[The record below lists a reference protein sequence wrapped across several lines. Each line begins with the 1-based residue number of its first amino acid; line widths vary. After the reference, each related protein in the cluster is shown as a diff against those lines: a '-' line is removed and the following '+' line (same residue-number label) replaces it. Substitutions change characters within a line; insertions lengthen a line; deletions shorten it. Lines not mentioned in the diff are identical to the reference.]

1 MSGSGAPDRLT
12 GVSGA
17 PSPRVTISDVAKAA
31 GVARA
36 TAARVLGGYGSVHPG
51 LQDKVRDAAATLGY
65 QPNTLARSMAT
76 GVTHTI
82 GVVVADIGNPFFAG
96 VTRGIA
102 DSARAAG
109 YDTIVVNT
117 DERVDREQDAVRVLL
132 GKQVDGLVVASA
144 VGATGDPAHLR
155 DAAARGV
162 PVVAVDR
169 ELPTLD
175 VDTVVIDNRDV
186 ARQAVAH
193 LIGAGHRRIALAWG
207 PVLGHPPRTV
217 ATLLAASEGDLPTSG
232 ARLLGWVDALQ
243 EAGLP
248 VDPTLVMTGS
258 QTIDGVRRF
267 VARQLTAPEPATAVF
282 ATETDAVLG
291 ALAAVR
297 DLRKRVPEDMSLVG
311 FDDSPWATVTS
322 PALTMVQQPVRE
334 LGRTAATR
342 LIQRIEG
349 QATAVRTRA
358 LRGRLVPR
366 DSVAAPHG
374 SGRPEADG

>member
-1 MSGSGAPDRLT
+1 MSEGAPDRLT

-51 LQDKVRDAAATLGY
+51 LQDRVREAAEALGY
-65 QPNTLARSMAT
+65 RPNTLARSMAT

-82 GVVVADIGNPFFAG
+82 GAVVADIGNPFFAG
-96 VTRGIA
+96 VARGIA
-102 DSARAAG
+102 DGARASG

-117 DERVDREQDAVRVLL
+117 DERTDREEDAVRVLL

-144 VGATGDPAHLR
+144 VSAGGDPAHLR
-155 DAAARGV
+155 DAVARGV

-169 ELPTLD
+169 ELRTLD
-175 VDTVVIDNRDV
+175 VDTVVIDNREV
-186 ARQAVAH
+186 ARQAVEH
-193 LIGAGHRRIALAWG
+193 LVAAGHRRIALAWG
-207 PVLGHPPRTV
+207 PVLPKPPRTV
-217 ATLLAASEGDLPTSG
+217 ATLLAASDRDLSTSG
-232 ARLLGWVDALQ
+232 ARLLGWLDAITA
-243 EAGLP
+243 AGIE
-248 VDPTLVMTGS
+248 VDPALAMTGS

-267 VARQLTAPEPATAVF
+267 VSRHLTAPTPATAVF

-291 ALAAVR
+291 TLAAVR
-297 DLRKRVPEDMSLVG
+297 DLGLRVPDDLSVVG
-311 FDDSPWATVTS
+311 FDDSPWATVTT
-322 PALTMVQQPVRE
+322 PALTMVEQPVRE

-349 QATAVRTRA
+349 HEGPPRRRA
-358 LRGRLVPR
+358 LRGHLTIRR
-366 DSVAAPHG
+366 SVAAPRTVAA
-374 SGRPEADG
+374 S